1 MRILVVEDEK
11 KIAEALREGLS
22 AEHFEVAVA
31 HTGEEGFFLVNTE
44 TFDLVILDIMLPGRD
59 GIEILSALRA
69 RGLQTPVLMLT
80 AKDAI
85 EDRVLGL
92 DSGADDYMVKPFAFA
107 ELLARIRA
115 LIRRGRTDQILKL
128 KAADLEMDLVARK
141 VARAEQAIELTA
153 KEFEVLECL
162 MRHQGQVVSRDM
174 LAREVWDETTW
185 IAPLHNVIDVHV
197 ARLRRKVDE
206 PFATKLIQTVRG
218 LGFVVRE
225 EAP

>member
-44 TFDLVILDIMLPGRD
+44 TFDLVMLDIMLPGRD
-59 GIEILSALRA
+59 GIEILTALRG

-80 AKDAI
+80 ARDAI

-92 DSGADDYMVKPFAFA
+92 DSGADDYMIKPFAFP

-115 LIRRGRTDQILKL
+115 LIRRGRADQLLKL
-128 KAADLEMDLVARK
+128 KAADLEMDLIARK
-141 VARAEQAIELTA
+141 VTRAGQAIELTA

-174 LAREVWDETTW
+174 LAREVWEETTW

-206 PFATKLIQTVRG
+206 PFPRRLIQTVRG

-225 EAP
+225 EAS